1 MRRQDNIDKPK
12 KLSPKIKQQKEQKV
26 LTLPY
31 YEKREQQCQN
41 LIV

>member
-12 KLSPKIKQQKEQKV
+12 KLSPKIKPQNEQNV

-31 YEKREQQCQN
+31 YEKREQQC
-41 LIV
+41 